1 MFNSS
6 DKRPAWHNWRFLFR
20 DLGCDKM
27 CLGRATDTQG
37 SGDHGKTPSANSGK
51 WPRKRPGE
59 HPAAARLFLLG
70 RGQTASGGDSRPTLS
85 QGSAVAPWPTVLI
98 YL

>member
-20 DLGCDKM
+20 DLGCDKT

-37 SGDHGKTPSANSGK
+37 GGDHGKTPL
-51 WPRKRPGE
+51 GE
-59 HPAAARLFLLG
+59 FRE
-70 RGQTASGGDSRPTLS
+70 
-85 QGSAVAPWPTVLI
+85 VAQEEAW
-98 YL
+98 